1 MELVLAE
8 ALLSQS
14 QDPRALFGALCVWES
29 PTPAERVETLRFLL
43 QRLEEEQEGGGG
55 ASARPAAQLL
65 QEAVR
70 EVAEGHLMPLLRS
83 LRTSRAGAPDGESSV
98 LRDRRR
104 RVLRA
109 ACGALRSCASLA
121 GGPQLAAGLVH
132 DALRDLLTLKPVAG
146 SEEEAAAQAAPGERC
161 ELGAE
166 EAVEVLVAV
175 GPCLRPREDRA
186 LLERVAREALA
197 VALGDEEAEER
208 AAALVAGRLL
218 PALGRSSALEL
229 RALWDGLLPREEE
242 EEPEPAPNAPRVARL
257 LLVLSALADRLLPTP
272 GVGGAWVA
280 PEGEVPDA
288 RRCPRFWRAVQAG
301 LGHADGLTRKRARYL
316 LQRAVEASAGL
327 GAECSCG
334 AHHANEPSLF
344 WWSDKKKEEL
354 LKFWENYILIMETL
368 EGNQIHVIKPVLPK
382 LNSLFDYVVSE
393 EKACWLLHPSWHMC
407 IYTRMFESENKT
419 LTKEGIMHFLELCE
433 TKGLPGAPGFSEV
446 PFLLLEPAHEPSSQ
460 YPKLLYQFIIGP
472 LMEALSESSLYSRS
486 PGQKIGSCSPLGMKL
501 QTFLV
506 TYVSLLPEDIK
517 NSFLLKFIKKMTSR
531 HWCAVPILFLSR
543 ALAHIPRCKVLGVE
557 GLLALRDVL
566 QCTMITHQIL
576 LRGAA
581 QCYLLQTAMNLID
594 VEKVSL
600 SDVSN
605 FLMSLRQEE
614 SLGRGTA
621 LWTELCDWLRVNENC
636 FGEIPSCNGFSDRS
650 SLNVYVQTLV
660 QDYVKS
666 PTLERGNCFMPDWY
680 EAKLVAVMILL
691 AADVEEMKNKYSE
704 KKTQNELKA
713 FLNPLMDVLMKL
725 GKNAYIPLL
734 KTDKCLQLLL
744 KLIQSCSSK
753 GSLTQDD
760 GVLTLLQNSVMS
772 TTESISEFI
781 VRKLTVS
788 ELSTVSDLERCHL
801 YLTMLSELVNLHGKI
816 GWKNSN
822 SIWRFLSLLKNASI
836 LHLQDMSGEK
846 EPRLGKQ
853 IQKVVSMACLAVV
866 CGIFT
871 QKPDLHLDSPDI
883 GILEKFI
890 SSFHLNQIVGKP
902 HAEEQNSLFEESSSS
917 QGWGRVVAQYVHD
930 QWLCLSFLLNKYHTL
945 ILTTEGEMLEPFLH
959 VVPKPLSTLQSALE
973 ALTIL
978 PSDQVLPVFHC
989 MKILVPKLLCSS
1001 ESLCIE
1007 SFDMAWKII
1016 FSLSNTQLIFWPNL
1030 KAFVQFVFDIKILTL
1045 AARIKGRS
1053 YSKIKE
1059 IIYKIIEMSTT
1070 KTGVFNILIS
1080 YCCRSW
1086 IMPTSDDL
1094 TPFQDPFSSA
1104 RDYIELLVEGCI
1116 FGTVFRRDQR
1126 LIQDIQAFIENLG
1139 HECAANTVTENTN
1152 RDDHYVRVCAIKFLC
1167 LLDGSNISHKMFIED
1182 LAIKLLDK
1190 DELVSRS
1197 RTRYYVNSLQH
1208 RVKNRVWQTLLV
1220 LFPKFDQNFL
1230 DQIIGRIFEAGFVNN
1245 QASIKYLIEWIIILI
1260 LHKFPQFLPKFWN
1273 CFCYGEEKLKMTICT
1288 FLSVLSHLDIIIQ
1301 NISEMKPVL
1310 KQALTVVLQ
1319 WCFNHNFSVRLYALL
1334 ALKKIWAMCKT
1345 LHVEEFDAL
1354 TSVIESSLH
1363 QVENMHGAGNA
1374 KKNWQRIQEHFFF
1387 ATFHPLKDYSLET
1400 IFYTFPRLSELVED
1414 EWIAIGKFIKF
1425 TDIPIDPAFQWYLS
1439 QTELC
1444 ELKPSDWS
1452 QQDIGSSSIEGDNQ
1466 SEWIDVQKKMIPW
1479 KNNVPDLEL
1488 DLVFQDRAAKL
1499 GKSISR
1505 LIVVASLIDK
1515 PTNLGG
1521 LCRTCEIFG
1530 ASALV
1535 VGSLHCINDKQFQHL
1550 SVSAEQ
1556 WLPLVE
1562 VKPLQLVDYLQKKKT
1577 EGYTIIG
1584 VEQTA
1589 KSSDLTE
1596 YCFPEKSLLL
1606 LGNEREGIP
1615 ANLIQHLDVCVEI
1628 PQHGIIRSLNVHVS
1642 GALLIWEYTRQ
1653 RMIKQRDI
1661 K

>member
-1 MELVLAE
+1 MECVLAE

-14 QDPRALFGALCVWES
+14 QDPRALLRALCVWDT

-43 QRLEEEQEGGGG
+43 QRLEEEQEDSGG
-55 ASARPAAQLL
+55 ASARPASLLL

-70 EVAEGHLMPLLRS
+70 EVAAGHLVPLLRG
-83 LRTSRAGAPDGESSV
+83 LRAGRAGTPDGESSAP
-98 LRDRRR
+98 RDRRR
-104 RVLRA
+104 RVVRA
-109 ACGALRSCASLA
+109 ACGALRACASLS
-121 GGPQLAAGLVH
+121 GGPQLAVALVYEAL
-132 DALRDLLTLKPVAG
+132 DDLLALRPASG
-146 SEEEAAAQAAPGERC
+146 PEEEAAARAVLGERGG
-161 ELGAE
+161 LGAE

-175 GPCLRPREDRA
+175 GPCLRPVEDGA
-186 LLERVAREALA
+186 LLERVARTALA
-197 VALGDEEAEER
+197 VALGDEDDEEPGAEEG

-218 PALGRSSALEL
+218 PALGRSSAVAL
-229 RALWDGLLPREEE
+229 RALWAGLLPREEE
-242 EEPEPAPNAPRVARL
+242 EEEEPEPRRPGPAPRVARL
-257 LLVLSALADRLLPTP
+257 LLVLSALADRLLPAP
-272 GVGGAWVA
+272 GVGGVRGA
-280 PEGEVPDA
+280 PEEEEEEEEEVPDP
-288 RRCPRFWRAVQAG
+288 RRSPGFWRAVQAG
-301 LGHADGLTRKRARYL
+301 LVHPDGLSRKRARYL
-316 LQRAVEASAGL
+316 LQRALETSAGL
-327 GAECSCG
+327 GAECCSG
-334 AHHANEPSLF
+334 ARPENEPSLF
-344 WWSDKKKEEL
+344 WWLDKKKEEL

-382 LNSLFDYVVSE
+382 LNSLFDYAMSE

-407 IYTRMFESENKT
+407 IYKRMFESENKS
-419 LTKEGIMHFLELCE
+419 LTKEGIIHFLELCE
-433 TKGLPGAPGFSEV
+433 TKGLPGAPGFSE
-446 PFLLLEPAHEPSSQ
+446 
-460 YPKLLYQFIIGP
+460 FIIGP
-472 LMEALSESSLYSRS
+472 LMEALSESSLYGRS
-486 PGQKIGSCSPLGMKL
+486 PGHKIGSCSPLGMKL

-506 TYVSLLPEDIK
+506 TYFSLLSEDVK
-517 NSFLLKFIKKMTSR
+517 SSFLLKFIKKMTSR

-557 GLLALRDVL
+557 GLLALRDIL

-581 QCYLLQTAMNLID
+581 QCYLLQAAMNLID
-594 VEKVSL
+594 VEKVSF

-614 SLGRGTA
+614 SLGRGTL
-621 LWTELCDWLRVNENC
+621 LWTELCDWLRVNENY
-636 FGEIPSCNGFSDRS
+636 FGEISSCIGFSGRC
-650 SLNVYVQTLV
+650 SLNMYVQNLV
-660 QDYVKS
+660 QDYIKS
-666 PTLERGNCFMPDWY
+666 PSLEGGNCFMPDWH

-704 KKTQNELKA
+704 KKKTQNELKA
-713 FLNPLMDVLMKL
+713 FLHPLMDVLMKL
-725 GKNAYIPLL
+725 GTNAYIPLL

-744 KLIQSCSSK
+744 KLLQTCSLK

-760 GVLTLLQNSVMS
+760 GVLILLQNSVIS
-772 TTESISEFI
+772 ATESIFEFI
-781 VRKLTVS
+781 VRRLTSS

-801 YLTMLSELVNLHGKI
+801 YLTTLSALVNLHGKI
-816 GWKNSN
+816 GWKNNN
-822 SIWRFLSLLKNASI
+822 SIWKFISVLKNASI
-836 LHLQDMSGEK
+836 LHLQDMSSEK
-846 EPRLGKQ
+846 EPKLNEQ
-853 IQKVVSMACLAVV
+853 IQKVVSMECLAVV
-866 CGIFT
+866 CGMLA
-871 QKPDLHLDSPDI
+871 QKSDLHLDSLDVES
-883 GILEKFI
+883 LEKFI
-890 SSFHLNQIVGKP
+890 SSFHLNQIVRKP
-902 HAEEQNSLFEESSSS
+902 LTEEQNSLFEESSSS
-917 QGWGRVVAQYVHD
+917 QGWGRVVAQYIHD
-930 QWLCLSFLLNKYHTL
+930 QWLCLSFLLNKYY
-945 ILTTEGEMLEPFLH
+945 ILMPTTKDEMLEPFLQ
-959 VVPKPLSTLQSALE
+959 VLPKPVVILQSALE
-973 ALTIL
+973 ALNIL

-1007 SFDMAWKII
+1007 SFDTAWKII
-1016 FSLSNTQLIFWPNL
+1016 YSLSNTQLIFWSNL
-1030 KAFVQFVFDIKILTL
+1030 KAFVQFVFDIRVLTV
-1045 AARIKGRS
+1045 AARIKGQS

-1070 KTGVFNILIS
+1070 KTGVFNVLIS
-1080 YCCRSW
+1080 YCCQSW
-1086 IMPTSDDL
+1086 IVPTSNDMTL
-1094 TPFQDPFSSA
+1094 SQDPFSSA
-1104 RDYIELLVEGCI
+1104 RDYIELIIEGCI

-1126 LIQDIQAFIENLG
+1126 LIQDVQAFIENLG
-1139 HECAANTVTENTN
+1139 CECAANIVTENTN

-1190 DELVSRS
+1190 DELVSKS

-1208 RVKNRVWQTLLV
+1208 RVKNRIWQTLLV

-1230 DQIIGRIFEAGFVNN
+1230 DQIIGKIFEAGFVNN
-1245 QASIKYLIEWIIILI
+1245 QASIKYFIEWIIILI

-1273 CFCYGEEKLKMTICT
+1273 CFCYGEEKLKMSICT

-1310 KQALTVVLQ
+1310 KQALTVILQ

-1345 LHVEEFDAL
+1345 LHIEEFDAL
-1354 TSVIESSLH
+1354 TAVIESSLH
-1363 QVENMHGAGNA
+1363 QVENMHGVGNA

-1400 IFYTFPRLSELVED
+1400 IFYTLPRLSELVED
-1414 EWIAIGKFIKF
+1414 EWITIGKFIKF
-1425 TDIPIDPAFQWYLS
+1425 TDIPIVDSAYQWYLS
-1439 QTELC
+1439 ETELC
-1444 ELKPSDWS
+1444 ELKPGDWS
-1452 QQDIGSSSIEGDNQ
+1452 QQDIGSNSVEGDSQ
-1466 SEWIDVQKKMIPW
+1466 LEWIDVQKKVIPW
-1479 KNNVPDLEL
+1479 KNNVSDLEL

-1535 VGSLHCINDKQFQHL
+1535 VGSLHCINDKQFQYL

-1577 EGYTIIG
+1577 EGYTTIG

-1589 KSSDLTE
+1589 RSSDLTE

-1653 RMIKQRDI
+1653 QMIKQRDI